1 MKLRAA
7 RRMLNKVVKHSP
19 GEFRFMDYEWQPL

>member
-7 RRMLNKVVKHSP
+7 RRMLNQLVKHSN

>member
-7 RRMLNKVVKHSP
+7 RRMLNQLIKHSH

>member
-7 RRMLNKVVKHSP
+7 PRMLNQLIKHSH
-19 GEFRFMDYEWQPL
+19 GEFRFMYYEWQPL

>member
-7 RRMLNKVVKHSP
+7 RRMLNQLIKRSY
-19 GEFRFMDYEWQPL
+19 GEFRFMHYEWQPL

>member
-7 RRMLNKVVKHSP
+7 RRMLNQVVKHSP
-19 GEFRFMDYEWQPL
+19 GEFRFMEFEWKPL